1 MSTPFVANATKPT
14 YFQIQAGKLDQ
25 QVNAFI
31 KTHDKDG
38 DKALSFDEVQK
49 AGGLTGSIKFKSNN
63 LTMLRSMWS
72 AIAGPSNTLNA
83 KEYAQYLITLDSN
96 QDTQITQ
103 READSVFAKWTKQ
116 ITKTPQTALKS
127 IYQEL
132 VQKGQKF
139 GIESIF
145 DNTEEEALALG
156 KVPSAPSVQKPSVE
170 SLTSNSTPS
179 STEGFPTFQPLDLT
193 TPLTDTVSPFLIT
206 PLPIT
211 NTNVTPVFNTNVQGP
226 SITLQ
231 DFMNVHA
238 TRNQPYINPNYLN
251 AVMGNSTNTNTISSL
266 FGQQMGQTTQTSLMN
281 ELIASMLRSN
291 PNMLSEFGGRIDTL
305 ELPTV

>member
-1 MSTPFVANATKPT
+1 MSMLWGTDVSKPT

-31 KTHDKDG
+31 ETHDKDG
-38 DKALSFDEVQK
+38 DKALSFNEVIA
-49 AGGLTGSIKFKSNN
+49 AGGLTGSVDFKASTSA
-63 LTMLRSMWS
+63 LTKSMWAAVS
-72 AIAGPSNTLNA
+72 GPSNTVNA
-83 KEYAQYLITLDSN
+83 KEYAQYLISLDAN

-103 READSVFAKWTKQ
+103 DEADALSEKWTKQ

-132 VQKGQKF
+132 VSTGQKF

-145 DNTEEEALALG
+145 DNAKEEELALG
-156 KVPSAPSVQKPSVE
+156 KSPTEAPSPVTREKQ
-170 SLTSNSTPS
+170 LS
-179 STEGFPTFQPLDLT
+179 STTSTAGMPTFQPLDLT
-193 TPLTDTVSPFLIT
+193 TPLTDTVSPFLAN
-206 PLPIT
+206 PNVFD
-211 NTNVTPVFNTNVQGP
+211 NTNMAPAFTPAVQGP